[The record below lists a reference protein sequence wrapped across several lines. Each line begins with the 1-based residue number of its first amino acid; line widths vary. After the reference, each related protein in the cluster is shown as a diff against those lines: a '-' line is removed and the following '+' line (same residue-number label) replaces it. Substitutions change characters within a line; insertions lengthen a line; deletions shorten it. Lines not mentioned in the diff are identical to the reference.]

1 MEYSVIVENHN
12 GVWRAVIPALSDL
25 SAEGASEAEAVDRA
39 KQAAEKFLASVK
51 IKTIAVNVSKDA
63 EPRPDS
69 PQAWLR
75 DAGAFVGDE
84 AAMLQHIEEIYAER
98 QRQQKEAEL
107 EETLTGTD
115 KPAA

>member
-1 MEYSVIVENHN
+1 MEYSVIVENSN

-25 SAEGASEAEAVDRA
+25 SAEGASEEEAVDRA
-39 KQAAEKFLASVK
+39 IQVAEKYLASVK
-51 IKTIAVNVSKDA
+51 IKTITVNLPDEV
-63 EPRPDS
+63 ELRPDS

-84 AAMLQHIEEIYAER
+84 AAMAEHLEEIYTER
-98 QRQQKEAEL
+98 QKQCEAAKL
-107 EETLTGTD
+107 EETLTETD

>member
-1 MEYSVIVENHN
+1 MEYSVIIENHN

-25 SAEGASEAEAVDRA
+25 SAEGASEDEAVDRA
-39 KQAAEKFLASVK
+39 KQAAAKFLASVK
-51 IKTIAVNVSKDA
+51 IKTIAVQISDEA
-63 EPRPDS
+63 ELRPDS

-84 AAMLQHIEEIYAER
+84 KEMLLHIEEIYAER
-98 QRQQKEAEL
+98 QRQQKEAAL
-107 EETLTGTD
+107 EETRTETD